1 MKRLPILQS
10 SHASRSYSALGFTLL
25 ELMIAMSIFSI
36 MGLAAYR
43 LLSGETR
50 LQTELEAHSLEL
62 QQWQRGMRRLSD
74 DLRQIAPRPI
84 RLEYGDNEDALYG
97 TSDSLHLTRYGW
109 SNPLHKT
116 RSQLQR
122 IEYRLASFEND
133 SGVNKDFGSESSY
146 QFLQRQV
153 WAVLDRAPDSEP
165 LQQQLLPQVSDL
177 SWRYMDDD
185 KQWHS
190 QWPATQGYGSSG
202 SSTDNGSNQKDS
214 TLPLAIELTLSS
226 QRFGEITR
234 LIVLRAFSEDTS
246 S

>member
-1 MKRLPILQS
+1 MKRLTLSPS
-10 SHASRSYSALGFTLL
+10 SSRRFAHGFTLL
-25 ELMIAMSIFSI
+25 ELMIALSIFSI

-50 LQTELEAHSLEL
+50 LQSELEAHSLEL
-62 QQWQRGMRRLSD
+62 QQWQRGMRRLTD

-84 RLEYGDNEDALYG
+84 RLEYGDEEAALYG

-122 IEYRLASFEND
+122 IEYRLASEEENTEFGND
-133 SGVNKDFGSESSY
+133 SSG
-146 QFLQRQV
+146 QLLQRQV

-165 LQQQLLPQVSDL
+165 LQQRLLPQVSDL
-177 SWRYMDDD
+177 SWRYMDND

-190 QWPATQGYGSSG
+190 QWPSSQPLLG
-202 SSTDNGSNQKDS
+202 QNSSPSSSDDKQS
-214 TLPLAIELTLSS
+214 LPLAIEITLTS

>member
-1 MKRLPILQS
+1 MKRLTLLPS
-10 SHASRSYSALGFTLL
+10 TSRRFAHGFTLL
-25 ELMIAMSIFSI
+25 ELMIALSIFSI

-43 LLSGETR
+43 LLSGETH
-50 LQTELEAHSLEL
+50 LQSELEAHSLEL
-62 QQWQRGMRRLSD
+62 QQWQRGMRRLTD

-84 RLEYGDNEDALYG
+84 RLEYGDEEAALYG

-122 IEYRLASFEND
+122 IEYRLASEEENTEFGNGS
-133 SGVNKDFGSESSY
+133 SG
-146 QFLQRQV
+146 QLLQRQV

-165 LQQQLLPQVSDL
+165 LQQRLLPQVSDL
-177 SWRYMDDD
+177 SWRYMDND

-190 QWPATQGYGSSG
+190 RWPIQQWPSSQSLLGQNSG
-202 SSTDNGSNQKDS
+202 SSSSDDKQP
-214 TLPLAIELTLSS
+214 LPLAIEITLTS

-234 LIVLRAFSEDTS
+234 LIVLRAFSEDS
-246 S
+246 SS

>member
-1 MKRLPILQS
+1 MPRL
-10 SHASRSYSALGFTLL
+10 SHSPSRIHAHGFTLL
-25 ELMIAMSIFSI
+25 ELMIALSIFSI

-50 LQTELEAHSLEL
+50 LQTELEAHSIEL

-74 DLRQIAPRPI
+74 DLRQIAPRSI
-84 RLEYGDNEDALYG
+84 RLEYGDKEAALYG
-97 TSDSLHLTRYGW
+97 TSDSLHFTRYGW

-122 IEYRLASFEND
+122 IEYRLASED
-133 SGVNKDFGSESSY
+133 ESTEFGSESSS
-146 QFLQRQV
+146 QILQRQV

-165 LQQQLLPQVSDL
+165 LQQRLLPQVSDL

-190 QWPATQGYGSSG
+190 QWPSSQSPLSQGSG
-202 SSTDNGSNQKDS
+202 SSSSNDKQS
-214 TLPLAIELTLSS
+214 LPLAIELTLTSE
-226 QRFGEITR
+226 RFGEITR
-234 LIVLRAFSEDTS
+234 LIVLRAHSEDQGTS
-246 S
+246 P